1 MCGER
6 EEELPEET
14 TEDKEGRGERPERE
28 GVGELAREEEGEE
41 EGGWEGYGRGC
52 AAWAR
57 GASGPSWLICTG
69 RWFRY

>member
-28 GVGELAREEEGEE
+28 RVGELAREEEGEE
-41 EGGWEGYGRGC
+41 EGGWEGMGGVALRGRG
-52 AAWAR
+52 ALVVLL
-57 GASGPSWLICTG
+57 G
-69 RWFRY
+69 